1 MLVVHYL
8 PYNLEL
14 PLLSNVPH
22 CCRPEEVLTNEGIL
36 GGKKVFICVL
46 YVRALTGAV
55 QKSGRYRTTD
65 QHNIKAVRGGLGQH
79 VGPQKNHSH
88 TITTMVILGLIVL
101 EYSKLRCSIGRV

>member
-1 MLVVHYL
+1 MVHVQISKDPGNFPNRIFSTGSMLVVHYL

-65 QHNIKAVRGGLGQH
+65 QHNIKAVRGGLG
-79 VGPQKNHSH
+79 
-88 TITTMVILGLIVL
+88 
-101 EYSKLRCSIGRV
+101 